1 MSYIDDENISRLGTQ
16 NLPLVKQVALFFT
29 GWVGFQILGTILK
42 VIIVAIFSNVKS
54 AGDFSSLASILINSL
69 TYIFLLVALISIVNI
84 DIFKLFL
91 IEFIFSLRYTLIMKE
106 NNYEKIKR
114 RSS

>member
-54 AGDFSSLASILINSL
+54 AGDVSSLASILINSL
-69 TYIFLLVALISIVNI
+69 TYIYLLIGLVAIINK
-84 DIFKLFL
+84 DILKLLKSFKQYQSYIGF
-91 IEFIFSLRYTLIMKE
+91 
-106 NNYEKIKR
+106 
-114 RSS
+114 